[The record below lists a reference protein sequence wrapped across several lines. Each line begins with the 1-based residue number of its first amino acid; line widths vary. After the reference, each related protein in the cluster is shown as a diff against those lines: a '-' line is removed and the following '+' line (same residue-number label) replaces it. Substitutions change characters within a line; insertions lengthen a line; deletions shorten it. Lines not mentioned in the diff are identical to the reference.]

1 METKNVKEVKF
12 SDVQKLPDGTKV
24 WVECVGEN

>member
-1 METKNVKEVKF
+1 MENKIVKEIKL
-12 SDVQKLPDGTKV
+12 SDVKKLPDGTKV